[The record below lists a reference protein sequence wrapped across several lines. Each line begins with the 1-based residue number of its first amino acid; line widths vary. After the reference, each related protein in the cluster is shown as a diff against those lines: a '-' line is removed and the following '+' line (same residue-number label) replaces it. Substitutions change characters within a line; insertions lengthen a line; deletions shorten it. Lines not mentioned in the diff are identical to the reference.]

1 MKTKKTKWMIAT
13 AILFTLFGAACKKS
27 ADNST
32 PYPQPATTAAVT
44 GVQVTADAKFGN
56 ILTDNNGRSL
66 YFFSKDVA
74 GATTCVDGCAVTWP
88 VFYKENPVIGAGLN
102 ASDFAVITRP
112 DGSKQ
117 TSYKGWPLYYFMN
130 DSKAGDTKGDNVA
143 NLWAIAK
150 PDYSVMF
157 GNAQLLGLDSVKYGD
172 QGVAGV
178 GASQYLTDDRGRTLY
193 LFSLDSAGKNKFTK
207 ADYSNNKAWPID
219 SVTTVGAFPTLLDKT
234 QFKTIDVAGRK
245 QLVYRGHPMYFFGQD
260 AATRGNT
267 KGVSFP
273 TPGAGIWKVQTSNIP
288 ILY

>member
-1 MKTKKTKWMIAT
+1 MKTKTTKWMIAT

-27 ADNST
+27 TDSSNTYQQPTIT
-32 PYPQPATTAAVT
+32 PAVT
-44 GVQVTADAKFGN
+44 GVQLSVDARFGN
-56 ILTDNNGRSL
+56 ILTDNNGHSL
-66 YFFSKDVA
+66 YFFSNDVS
-74 GATTCVDGCAVTWP
+74 GGTRCVGSCAVTWP
-88 VFYKENPVIGAGLN
+88 VFYKENPVIGNGLN
-102 ASDFAVITRP
+102 ASDFAVINRP

-117 TSYKGWPLYYFMN
+117 TTYKGWPLYYFMN
-130 DSKAGDTKGDNVA
+130 DSKAGDTKGDGVA

-150 PDYSVMF
+150 PDYTVMF
-157 GNAQLLGLDSVKYGD
+157 GNAQLVGLDTAQYND
-172 QGVAGV
+172 QGVAGI
-178 GASQYLTDDRGRTLY
+178 GSSQYLTDDRGHTLY

-207 ADYSNNKAWPID
+207 ANYSNNRVWPID
-219 SVTTVGAFPTLLDKT
+219 SVTTVETVPSILDRS

-273 TPGAGIWKVQTSNIP
+273 TPGAGIWKVQNSSIP